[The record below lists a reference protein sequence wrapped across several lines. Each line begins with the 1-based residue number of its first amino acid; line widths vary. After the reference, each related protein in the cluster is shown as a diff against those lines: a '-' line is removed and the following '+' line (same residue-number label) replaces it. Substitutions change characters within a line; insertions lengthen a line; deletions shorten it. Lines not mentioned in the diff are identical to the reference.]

1 MYLYPAFRRTEGLEI
16 NRVISDQ
23 NNGFKEIR
31 LIIEKL
37 NEFENARRKNE
48 SSEWFISLQIQIS
61 SEVNISLHTFSML
74 HQYIFNYAKL
84 LQYLLFVIIVKH
96 RM

>member
-48 SSEWFISLQIQIS
+48 SSE
-61 SEVNISLHTFSML
+61 
-74 HQYIFNYAKL
+74 
-84 LQYLLFVIIVKH
+84 
-96 RM
+96 